1 MRKDEL
7 TRTIKFTL
15 FSISAGLV
23 QILSFTLMNEL
34 LDLPYWP
41 CYLTALILSV
51 IWNFTL
57 NRKFTF
63 KAANNVPVA
72 MMKVLGYYAVFT
84 PLSTIFGNWLA
95 EDILWNEYLVTIL
108 NMIINFVTEYLFD
121 RFVVFGRSIDS
132 AVRKDDGSS
141 QPQ

>member
-1 MRKDEL
+1 MKKDEL
-7 TRTIKFTL
+7 VRTIKFTL
-15 FSISAGLV
+15 FSISAGVV
-23 QILSFTLMNEL
+23 QLLSFTLMNEL

-63 KAANNVPVA
+63 KSANNVPVA

-95 EDILWNEYLVTIL
+95 EDLLWNEYLVTIL

-121 RFVVFGRSIDS
+121 RFVVFGKSIDT